1 MILNN
6 TVNAKNFIYCMVYFS
21 PNETNTYFNEG
32 HGHFHQEL
40 YHIDGTSDA
49 VISSTSTPT
58 ETDTKLNLVADTLY
72 NLDSAKGKFV
82 ITSTKDVGA
91 SMMMFNPIP
100 HDRKLNVEIVKGP
113 TTIEVVA
120 GGDRTTVVCI
130 TGPVIIKGKRLESQ
144 QYATVFADTT
154 ASLEIPL
161 NGICALVKG

>member
-1 MILNN
+1 
-6 TVNAKNFIYCMVYFS
+6 
-21 PNETNTYFNEG
+21 
-32 HGHFHQEL
+32 
-40 YHIDGTSDA
+40 
-49 VISSTSTPT
+49 
-58 ETDTKLNLVADTLY
+58 
-72 NLDSAKGKFV
+72 
-82 ITSTKDVGA
+82 
-91 SMMMFNPIP
+91 MMMFNPIP